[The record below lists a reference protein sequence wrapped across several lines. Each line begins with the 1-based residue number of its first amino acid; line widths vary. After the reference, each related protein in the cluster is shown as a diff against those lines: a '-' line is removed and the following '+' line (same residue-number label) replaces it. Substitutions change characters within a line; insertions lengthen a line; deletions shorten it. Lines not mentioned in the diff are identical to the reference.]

1 MNASSAVAVKATTI
15 FWKISPPRELSDLDG
30 SVVAMAN
37 YLKGLPKVLLCILKT
52 EYTVAQEQTLTKQHQ
67 KMHRHDDLN
76 DPSDPCR
83 L

>member
-1 MNASSAVAVKATTI
+1 MNVSSAVAAEATTT
-15 FWKISPPRELSDLDG
+15 FSKISPLRDPSDWEG
-30 SVVAMAN
+30 SVVAMVN
-37 YLKGLPKVLLCILKT
+37 YLKGLPMVLLCILKT

>member
-1 MNASSAVAVKATTI
+1 MV
-15 FWKISPPRELSDLDG
+15 
-30 SVVAMAN
+30 N
-37 YLKGLPKVLLCILKT
+37 YLKGLPKILLCILKT

-67 KMHRHDDLN
+67 KMHRHDDPS